1 MEFGKVKIMLYFN
14 NSYKRHSLYRAYL
27 VLILVCASLFTGGC
41 DFGLQAII
49 MSPGLSQITIQKCE
63 TVAFEGFGIGGFPF
77 ESSESEN
84 GGLYGYYWDG
94 DGNSIASRTDKRIDI
109 YFKDEGTFTVSF
121 TVTDQRGAHDT
132 VETIVIVLPNEDD
145 TDCDDDTTTTTTME
159 STTTTTTEP
168 TTTTTTTTSPITTTT
183 SRESTT
189 TTSPT
194 TTTTSTESTTTT
206 TTSTTILEI
215 DEDDYTALQASIIE
229 PTADQTII
237 VGESIMFI
245 GEAEGGTPWSDS
257 DSYNYYWYK
266 NGDLID
272 TSKSTSIYFD
282 TEEEYI
288 ITFEVRDIQGV
299 TDKESID
306 VTVTTT
312 ETNGNCQGCCRSH
325 GGVECEDDETQCAD
339 GEPLSDTC
347 IDKGCDACL

>member
-1 MEFGKVKIMLYFN
+1 MLYFN
-14 NSYKRHSLYRAYL
+14 NAYKRHSLYRVYL
-27 VLILVCASLFTGGC
+27 VLILVCASFFAGGC

-109 YFKDEGTFTVSF
+109 YFEDEGTFTVSF

-145 TDCDDDTTTTTTME
+145 TDCDDDTTTTTTTESTTTTTIE
-159 STTTTTTEP
+159 STTTTTTES
-168 TTTTTTTTSPITTTT
+168 TTTTTTSPITTTT

-206 TTSTTILEI
+206 TTSTTIPEI

-237 VGESIMFI
+237 FGESITFI

-257 DSYNYYWYK
+257 DPYNYYWYK
-266 NGDLID
+266 DGEFID
-272 TSKSTSIYFD
+272 NSKSTTVYFD
-282 TEEEYI
+282 EEGEYI

-299 TDKESID
+299 TDKELIY

-312 ETNGNCQGCCRSH
+312 ETNGNCQGCCSSH

-347 IDKGCDACL
+347 RDKGCDACF